1 MKYSKPSN
9 SELDGFGFDVVVV
22 LVFSFIFFF
31 FFSKESSE
39 LLK

>member
-31 FFSKESSE
+31 FSQRKA
-39 LLK
+39 LNY